1 MKLHREGSICLKILT
16 LLHEILYKYLLLCV
30 FLIPRGADTYW
41 NVSTANYRCKAD
53 HFLARYRFGLNCALR
68 FEKKRINF
76 VGKGCPFFVVYFCFV
91 HMIHLYGYTCLV
103 LKRVA
108 NRPSFQECNYEIFD
122 VVCFIVV
129 SVCVDTD
136 DSVP

>member
-1 MKLHREGSICLKILT
+1 MRYGLKKL
-16 LLHEILYKYLLLCV
+16 
-30 FLIPRGADTYW
+30 
-41 NVSTANYRCKAD
+41 
-53 HFLARYRFGLNCALR
+53 
-68 FEKKRINF
+68 INF

-108 NRPSFQECNYEIFD
+108 NRPSFQECNYELFA

-129 SVCVDTD
+129 SVCIDID

>member
-1 MKLHREGSICLKILT
+1 MHYGLT
-16 LLHEILYKYLLLCV
+16 F
-30 FLIPRGADTYW
+30 FL
-41 NVSTANYRCKAD
+41 
-53 HFLARYRFGLNCALR
+53 
-68 FEKKRINF
+68 INF

-108 NRPSFQECNYEIFD
+108 NRPSFQECNYEIFA

-129 SVCVDTD
+129 SVCVDID
-136 DSVP
+136 DSVPRVFYFPGHILNKTDRRVKYFCLYCHRSFFVVAVFSFSFKKMRSQNYIFSPRILTF